1 MHVHSL
7 KRMTITWSNAICVTN
22 GSTFV
27 VWPLKQSP
35 CKDHGCVSTADIDL
49 IILNVKSHA
58 FILLT
63 TKDQP
68 HTLNSFLDLTQLLF
82 FSIDQ
87 AATYLINHEC
97 RSIHRKTLFTIHR
110 RENDVNC

>member
-1 MHVHSL
+1 
-7 KRMTITWSNAICVTN
+7 MTITWSNALCVTN

-27 VWPLKQSP
+27 VWPLKLSP
-35 CKDHGCVSTADIDL
+35 KDHGCVSTADINL
-49 IILNVKSHA
+49 ILHNVKSHA

-82 FSIDQ
+82 LFSI
-87 AATYLINHEC
+87 N
-97 RSIHRKTLFTIHR
+97 
-110 RENDVNC
+110 

>member
-1 MHVHSL
+1 
-7 KRMTITWSNAICVTN
+7 MTITRSNAICVTN

-27 VWPLKQSP
+27 VWPLKLSP
-35 CKDHGCVSTADIDL
+35 KDHGCVSTADIDL
-49 IILNVKSHA
+49 ILHNVKSHA

-68 HTLNSFLDLTQLLF
+68 HTINSFLDLTQLFF

-97 RSIHRKTLFTIHR
+97 HYLLL
-110 RENDVNC
+110 V